1 MAAKEQDEK
10 SKRLRELLSS
20 FYGSG
25 SPESESRL
33 SRRDTMQG
41 INLPNFDS
49 DHYIAS
55 LVRSL
60 NPLVTLGLLSF
71 GFRSCQCIGEIRNYL
86 I

>member
-1 MAAKEQDEK
+1 MAASKEQDEK

-33 SRRDTMQG
+33 GRRDTLQG

-55 LVRSL
+55 LVSSRSSRFL
-60 NPLVTLGLLSF
+60 LVSAAT
-71 GFRSCQCIGEIRNYL
+71 
-86 I
+86 